1 MSHYFTDNRHLTQNR
16 KDLSF
21 RFSCFNLTFTTDNGV
36 FCKNYVDEGS
46 KIFLETL
53 AKQELGKKLLDVGCG
68 YGTLGI
74 TLKKCFPDSSVDMI
88 DVNPRAVELALI
100 NAKQNNCEV
109 KAFVS
114 DRYANVLDDDY
125 SDIITN
131 PPIRAGK
138 DVIYSIFAQAYEHLA
153 EKGVL
158 WVVIR
163 KQQGA
168 LSAQRYIA
176 SIFGNCDV
184 VSKNKGYFVL
194 KSIKNN

>member
-1 MSHYFTDNRHLTQNR
+1 MSHYFTDNRHLAQNR

-36 FCKNYVDEGS
+36 FCKDYVDEGS
-46 KIFLETL
+46 RIFLETL
-53 AKQELGKKLLDVGCG
+53 SKQNLGTKLLDVGCG

-74 TLKKCFPDSSVDMI
+74 TLKKCFPDSQVDMV
-88 DVNPRAVELALI
+88 DVNPRAVELANI
-100 NAKQNNCEV
+100 NAKQNKCEV
-109 KAFVS
+109 TAFVS
-114 DRYANVLDDDY
+114 DMYENVKDNDY

-138 DVIYSIFAQAYEHLA
+138 SVIYTIFSQAYDHLNDN
-153 EKGVL
+153 GVL

-168 LSAQRYIA
+168 LSAQKYIA
-176 SIFGNCDV
+176 SIFGNCEV
-184 VSKNKGYFVL
+184 IAKEKGYFIL